1 MTHPNPA
8 LTSFNVT
15 FAPYGGSFYI
25 TSFNVL
31 AASSPFKVGGILN
44 ENLIWILGCKTFPDP
59 SALGKSL
66 CPVIVNVG
74 LQDLFNKDVR
84 VFYETCL
91 HPYKSPY
98 YFIASFPLVN
108 DIS

>member
-44 ENLIWILGCKTFPDP
+44 ENLI
-59 SALGKSL
+59 
-66 CPVIVNVG
+66 
-74 LQDLFNKDVR
+74 
-84 VFYETCL
+84 
-91 HPYKSPY
+91 
-98 YFIASFPLVN
+98 
-108 DIS
+108 